1 MNDEKAIRALS
12 EIRETKFRIW
22 EDYHNRTNDRTNE
35 LERNYDR
42 YWCSFYDERIRALD
56 WIIAKL
62 HKGEDVNDFV

>member
-1 MNDEKAIRALS
+1 MNDEKAIRVLS

-22 EDYHNRTNDRTNE
+22 EDYHNSTNE
-35 LERNYDR
+35 LGQNYTR

-62 HKGEDVNDFV
+62 HKGEDIDDLV

>member
-1 MNDEKAIRALS
+1 MNDEKAIRVLS

-22 EDYHNRTNDRTNE
+22 EDYHNRTDE
-35 LERNYDR
+35 LEQNYAR

>member
-1 MNDEKAIRALS
+1 MNGKKAIRVLS
-12 EIRETKFRIW
+12 EIRETKLRIW
-22 EDYHNRTNDRTNE
+22 EDYHNRTNE
-35 LERNYDR
+35 LEQNYAR